1 MQVQKLSKFVVNKR
15 LKTKSSEK
23 DVGFKGK
30 VLSEMEVEKNTSLL
44 YKISKDVI
52 GIHESLQKEKLK
64 LQKQNRIIC
73 EKQAYEKVIHLG
85 SMGST
90 EEEDEIGLS
99 KKSSTESKHVER
111 LSAGGCNEQPPEAGG
126 GEKRDS
132 EYSFSVLNRSCKKE
146 RIFAERNISAKNNHK
161 EMKRGDKHKEKSAKV
176 LNSESQAKR
185 SSSSSKF
192 IKIKGK
198 LKSKCS
204 IESENKPA
212 NIVKNVSEPEL
223 LKAKSN
229 CLSSLISPC
238 KESVNEAD
246 KKTVRC

>member
-111 LSAGGCNEQPPEAGG
+111 LSAGGCNEKPPEAGG

-185 SSSSSKF
+185 SSSSKF